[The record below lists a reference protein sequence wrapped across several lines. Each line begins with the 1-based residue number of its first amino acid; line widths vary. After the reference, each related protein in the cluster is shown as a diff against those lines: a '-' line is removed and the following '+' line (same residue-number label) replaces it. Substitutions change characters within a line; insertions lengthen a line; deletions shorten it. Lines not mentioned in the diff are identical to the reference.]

1 MRTNILLKNKRF
13 LSIGIILLLA
23 STLTSCASPDSS
35 NDKNDRNISFKTKPF
50 EREKNVFHHAVPQH
64 TVLIYSG
71 GAHRPFQWDAEH
83 FDPYLAGKVDGK
95 EKWLFDGF
103 LFLEILDGHGRG
115 FASGYQKQAARKEE
129 WEKLL
134 SGYFK
139 KGNGIAAL
147 NEQAKAVKERIGAS
161 KAGKRKIILVIPEP
175 IPNQTDWGEINGKK
189 MVFTDQTNRLSACK
203 WYIDRAEQLFK
214 DSQLTE
220 LELVGFYWLAEEATN
235 TRHLVNQVSE
245 YLDKKG
251 YDFYWIPY
259 FYADGYNEWQHLGFN
274 VPYYQPNY
282 FFDEKH
288 PYSRLQETCDRA
300 AKYGMNLEV
309 EFDDRALA
317 SQKNWGYRLRDYLDV
332 FEKNGAFNS
341 LKIAYYQGNDTFYK
355 LAKSDH
361 PADQTLYK
369 RLVKLIAK

>member
-1 MRTNILLKNKRF
+1 MRTNILPKNKRF
-13 LSIGIILLLA
+13 LSVGIILLLA
-23 STLTSCASPDSS
+23 NALTSCAAPKSMNGKSEVNTS
-35 NDKNDRNISFKTKPF
+35 CNTASFV
-50 EREKNVFHHAVPQH
+50 RGKNVFHHAVPQNM
-64 TVLIYSG
+64 VLIYSG
-71 GAHRPFQWDAEH
+71 GAHRPFKWDAEH
-83 FDPYLAGKVDGK
+83 FAPYLSGKVDGK

-115 FASGYQKQAARKEE
+115 YASGYQKQAARKEE

-139 KGNGIAAL
+139 KGNAIAAL
-147 NEQAKAVKERIGAS
+147 NEQAKAVKAQIGES
-161 KAGKRKIILVIPEP
+161 KTGKRKIVLVIPEP
-175 IPNQTDWGEINGKK
+175 IPNQTDWGKINGRK
-189 MVFTDQTNRLSACK
+189 MVFTNQDDRLSACK
-203 WYIDRAEQLFK
+203 WYVDRAERLFK
-214 DSQLTE
+214 NSHLTE

-259 FYADGYNEWQHLGFN
+259 FFADGYNEWQQLGFN

-282 FFDEKH
+282 FFDEKN
-288 PYSRLQETCDRA
+288 PYGRLQETCDRA

-317 SQKNWGYRLRDYLDV
+317 SRNNWGYRLRDYLDV
-332 FEKNGAFNS
+332 FERNGAFKS

-355 LAKSDH
+355 LAKSNH
-361 PADQTLYK
+361 PADRTLYQ
-369 RLVKLIAK
+369 RLVKLIAH

>member
-13 LSIGIILLLA
+13 LSVGIILLLA
-23 STLTSCASPDSS
+23 STLTSCASPDPS

-139 KGNGIAAL
+139 KGNAIAAL

-161 KAGKRKIILVIPEP
+161 KAGKRKIILVITVAP
-175 IPNQTDWGEINGKK
+175 
-189 MVFTDQTNRLSACK
+189 
-203 WYIDRAEQLFK
+203 
-214 DSQLTE
+214 
-220 LELVGFYWLAEEATN
+220 
-235 TRHLVNQVSE
+235 
-245 YLDKKG
+245 
-251 YDFYWIPY
+251 
-259 FYADGYNEWQHLGFN
+259 
-274 VPYYQPNY
+274 
-282 FFDEKH
+282 
-288 PYSRLQETCDRA
+288 
-300 AKYGMNLEV
+300 
-309 EFDDRALA
+309 
-317 SQKNWGYRLRDYLDV
+317 
-332 FEKNGAFNS
+332 
-341 LKIAYYQGNDTFYK
+341 TF
-355 LAKSDH
+355 
-361 PADQTLYK
+361 
-369 RLVKLIAK
+369 